1 LCSSKTAFRF
11 GCTATEK
18 TFFSKEGANLSMEN
32 LQEAEI
38 IENEKVL
45 SMEGVE
51 LEPEDFSQLK

>member
-1 LCSSKTAFRF
+1 
-11 GCTATEK
+11 
-18 TFFSKEGANLSMEN
+18 